1 MQKQFKLI
9 TALIF
14 VLGLIIV
21 INNSTFRMPGNQ
33 QNYEPIQPIDFSHRL
48 HAGEMEVPC
57 QYCHYGASQSR
68 HAGIPATSV
77 CMNCHKYVSATRDD
91 LRLEE
96 EQAIAEGREM
106 RPLTSLEIIK
116 IYSAMGYDPQGNP
129 LEDKK
134 GKSVEWVKVHNVPD
148 FVFFSHKPHITA
160 GVDCADCHGDVAS
173 MERIKQT
180 ENLSMGWCLDC
191 HRKDHESL
199 EAAPERTQ
207 LLLDCATCHY

>member
-1 MQKQFKLI
+1 MQMQLKLV
-9 TALIF
+9 TLLIF
-14 VLGLIIV
+14 GIGLIV
-21 INNSTFRMPGNQ
+21 VLSNSTFRMPGNQ

-68 HAGIPATSV
+68 HAGIPATNV

-91 LRLEE
+91 MRLEE
-96 EQAIAEGREM
+96 ELAAAEKREI
-106 RPLTSLEIIK
+106 RTLTSLEIVK

-129 LEDKK
+129 LEGKE
-134 GKSVEWVKVHNVPD
+134 GKSVEWVKVHNIPD

-173 MERIKQT
+173 MERVKQT
-180 ENLSMGWCLDC
+180 EDLSMGWCLDC
-191 HRKDHESL
+191 HRKDHEFAD
-199 EAAPERTQ
+199 AAPERTQ

>member
-1 MQKQFKLI
+1 MQKQLKLI
-9 TALIF
+9 TLLI
-14 VLGLIIV
+14 LAGGLLV
-21 INNSTFRMPGNQ
+21 IFSNSTFRMPGNQ
-33 QNYEPIQPIDFSHRL
+33 QNYEPIQPIEFSHRL

-96 EQAIAEGREM
+96 EQATTESRDIK
-106 RPLTSLEIIK
+106 PLTSLEIIK

-129 LEDKK
+129 VEGKA
-134 GKSVEWVKVHNVPD
+134 GKSVEWVKVHNIPD

-180 ENLSMGWCLDC
+180 EDLSMGWCLDC

-199 EAAPERTQ
+199 TAAPERTQ

>member
-1 MQKQFKLI
+1 MKKQLKLI
-9 TALIF
+9 TLLIL
-14 VLGLIIV
+14 VGGLLV
-21 INNSTFRMPGNQ
+21 IFSNSTFRMPGNQ

-77 CMNCHKYVSATRDD
+77 CMNCHKYVSATKDD

-96 EQAIAEGREM
+96 EQAMAEGREM

-129 LEDKK
+129 VEGKA
-134 GKSVEWVKVHNVPD
+134 GKSVEWVKVHNIPD
-148 FVFFSHKPHITA
+148 FVFFSHKPHIAA
-160 GVDCADCHGDVAS
+160 GVDCTDCHGDVAS

-180 ENLSMGWCLDC
+180 EDLSMGWWS
-191 HRKDHESL
+191 RK
-199 EAAPERTQ
+199 
-207 LLLDCATCHY
+207 Y